1 MKDDIEDL
9 CGKASRA
16 QLELAL
22 REVFEALDKLSPKT
36 SEELRRDFRELVSG
50 PYGSRFGNKG
60 R

>member
-9 CGKASRA
+9 CGNATRA

-22 REVFEALDKLSPKT
+22 CEVFRVLDKLSPKL
-36 SEELRRDFRELVSG
+36 SDELRRDFRELVSG
-50 PYGSRFGNKG
+50 PYGSCFGNKG